1 MTFIQMSA
9 EQKDRVA
16 IYIDLTFASSLGTDC
31 IYSLHP
37 EPAAV
42 DEMQSIES
50 RLMRLETYLPSS
62 GRARLKSSS
71 SSNSIKPM
79 QIPSPPT
86 SLSSDDP
93 ISGVQQYLMT
103 LLNSIC
109 HSEEAKL
116 TEENISLTYFE
127 HINTWLPIISRKQ
140 FSKKLGGHGSRL
152 RRPEIDLQLTCMY
165 LLVKEPSRFNFRC
178 ETDKI
183 YKGARYAYFMLQ
195 AESLGSVELAQC
207 GLMLA
212 TYEHATGLVEQAYAT
227 IWTCVRMMHSLRF
240 RDKLQM
246 MSNCDENELVECAE
260 AYSLWWAILIRDR

>member
-16 IYIDLTFASSLGTDC
+16 IYIDLTFESSLGTDC

-71 SSNSIKPM
+71 PSNSIKPM

-127 HINTWLPIISRKQ
+127 HINTWLPIISREQ
-140 FSKKLGGHGSRL
+140 FSKKLGGHG
-152 RRPEIDLQLTCMY
+152 
-165 LLVKEPSRFNFRC
+165 
-178 ETDKI
+178 
-183 YKGARYAYFMLQ
+183 
-195 AESLGSVELAQC
+195 
-207 GLMLA
+207 
-212 TYEHATGLVEQAYAT
+212 
-227 IWTCVRMMHSLRF
+227 
-240 RDKLQM
+240 
-246 MSNCDENELVECAE
+246 
-260 AYSLWWAILIRDR
+260 